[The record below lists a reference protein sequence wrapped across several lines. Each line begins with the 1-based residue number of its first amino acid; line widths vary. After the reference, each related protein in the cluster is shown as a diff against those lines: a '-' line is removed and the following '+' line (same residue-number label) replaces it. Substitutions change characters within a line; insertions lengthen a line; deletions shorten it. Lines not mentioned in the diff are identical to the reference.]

1 VPDKRTSPAERVRGQ
16 LRNAGLRAR
25 KGLGQHFLIDK
36 SVRDI
41 IIDAAELSSSDIVLE
56 VGPGLGVLTEELVK
70 KASRVIAVELDHN
83 LALRLGRKLTSQHN
97 FELIN
102 SDILELDLRKVLGKT
117 AEYKVVAN
125 IPYYITSPIL
135 HYFMRSKLKP
145 VLMVVMVQEEVA
157 RAIAAKPGDM
167 SFLSVSLQVYSRPE
181 VVCRV
186 PANSF
191 YPPPKVES
199 AVVRF
204 RILDEPAVTVDDMQC
219 FLKIVQAG
227 FAAPRK
233 QLRNSLALGLNIEP
247 VNAVKILEKAG
258 LNPKRRAET
267 LTLGEWQDLY
277 SCVIAVK
284 GGASNQC

>member
-1 VPDKRTSPAERVRGQ
+1 VPDKRTSPAKRVRGQ

-83 LALRLGRKLTSQHN
+83 LALRLGHKLTSQHN

-102 SDILELDLRKVLGKT
+102 SDILELDLRKVLKKT

-145 VLMVVMVQEEVA
+145 LLMVVMVQEEVA